1 MNKSILILTALF
13 CLLANISYGQTN
25 LKLKKT
31 IDSLYEID
39 QNVQLKIKE
48 ALNNKVQFDS
58 IQKLQDIEKQTF
70 DRHIPVIKEI
80 YLRYG
85 YPTIKLV
92 GQEASTRFFTLIQHS
107 DSDPKFQS
115 SMLPTLKNLSK
126 KGKVAIKDYAY
137 LYDRV
142 QRNTGGQQLYGTQ
155 LSFDN
160 NGNLFDSSNKIIYP
174 KDLADP
180 DNVDKRRKK
189 VGLEPIEKYY
199 EATLEMLGRPRKK
212 Q

>member
-1 MNKSILILTALF
+1 MKKSISILTVLF
-13 CLLANISYGQTN
+13 CLLANIIYGQTN
-25 LKLKKT
+25 LELKET

-48 ALNNKVQFDS
+48 AFDKKVQFDS
-58 IQKLQDIEKQTF
+58 IQKLQDITKQTF
-70 DRHIPVIKEI
+70 DRHIPVIKDI
-80 YLRYG
+80 YSRYG

-92 GQEASTRFFTLIQHS
+92 GQEASTHYFTLIQHS

-115 SMLPTLKNLSK
+115 SMLPTLKSLSK
-126 KGKVAIKDYAY
+126 KGQVSKKDYAY

-180 DNVDKRRKK
+180 NNVDKRRRK
-189 VGLEPIEKYY
+189 VGLKPLEKYY
-199 EATLEMLGRPRKK
+199 EETLEMLGRPRRK

>member
-1 MNKSILILTALF
+1 MNKSISILTALF
-13 CLLANISYGQTN
+13 CLLANISCGQTN

-92 GQEASTRFFTLIQHS
+92 GQETSTRFFTLIQHS

-160 NGNLFDSSNKIIYP
+160 NGNLFDSSNKIIYA

>member
-1 MNKSILILTALF
+1 MKKSISILTVLF
-13 CLLANISYGQTN
+13 CLLANIIYGQTN
-25 LKLKKT
+25 LELKET

-39 QNVQLKIKE
+39 QNVQLKIKG
-48 ALNNKVQFDS
+48 AFDKKVQFDS

-70 DRHIPVIKEI
+70 DRHIPVIKDI
-80 YLRYG
+80 YSRYG

-92 GQEASTRFFTLIQHS
+92 GQEASTHYFTLIQHS

-115 SMLPTLKNLSK
+115 SMLPTLKSLSK
-126 KGKVAIKDYAY
+126 KGQVSIKDYAY
-137 LYDRV
+137 LYDRI

-180 DNVDKRRKK
+180 NNVDKRRKK
-189 VGLEPIEKYY
+189 IGLKPIEKYY
-199 EATLEMLGRPRKK
+199 EEILEMLGRPRRK

>member
-1 MNKSILILTALF
+1 MKKSISILTLLF
-13 CLLANISYGQTN
+13 CLLANIIYGQTN
-25 LKLKKT
+25 LELKET

-48 ALNNKVQFDS
+48 AFDKKVQFDS

-70 DRHIPVIKEI
+70 DRHIPVIKDI
-80 YLRYG
+80 YSRYG

-92 GQEASTRFFTLIQHS
+92 GQEASTHYFTLIQHS

-115 SMLPTLKNLSK
+115 LMLPTLKSLSK
-126 KGKVAIKDYAY
+126 KGQVSIKDYAY

-180 DNVDKRRKK
+180 NNVDKRRKK
-189 VGLEPIEKYY
+189 IGLKPIEKYY
-199 EATLEMLGRPRKK
+199 EETLEMLGRPRRK